1 MADLLLR
8 HAVWKSPFG
17 PAQLLAGPAGL
28 LRLEFRPA
36 RPEWWDGWL
45 RRWLGPTV
53 IVDGGAGAADAVVE
67 QALAELDAYAAG
79 RLVELDTPLDLR
91 GTPFQQAVW
100 AAVRAVPYGETRSYG
115 QVAAGIGRPRAV
127 RATGAANGANPLSIY
142 VPCHRIIGADG
153 NLRDYGGGLEI
164 KAALLDLERGASS
177 RLLPAG

>member
-1 MADLLLR
+1 MASLLR
-8 HAVWKSPFG
+8 HAVWESPFG

-36 RPEWWDGWL
+36 LPEWWDGWV
-45 RRWLGPTV
+45 RRWQGADARV
-53 IVDGGAGAADAVVE
+53 VVGGAGVADDIAA

-79 RLVELDTPLDLR
+79 RLMELTTPLDPR

-115 QVAAGIGRPRAV
+115 QIADEIGRPRAV

-142 VPCHRIIGADG
+142 IPCHRIIGADG
-153 NLRDYGGGLEI
+153 SLRDYGGGLEI
-164 KAALLDLERGASS
+164 KAALLALERGD
-177 RLLPAG
+177 